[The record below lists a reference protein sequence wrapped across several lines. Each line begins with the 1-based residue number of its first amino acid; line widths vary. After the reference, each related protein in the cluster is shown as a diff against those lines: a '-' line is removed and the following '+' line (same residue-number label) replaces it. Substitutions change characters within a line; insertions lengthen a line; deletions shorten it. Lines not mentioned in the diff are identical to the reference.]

1 MKAPCILLLLAA
13 LGASGFARD
22 LSSSDA
28 TALQKRFFAARQK
41 TRTLEAAFTQTIS
54 APGLENPAIS
64 RGQLFYRA
72 PDELRISYQVPPG
85 ELMQLDAGNFTT
97 IRTGRAPVVRSASH
111 PSARTLGALRDI
123 LRWNQPPGDMQVSVT
138 RQAGHYRVVLVPSAR
153 GGFQPE
159 KIENTIDEDT
169 MELRSM
175 TLTLPRGTVM
185 RFDFSATRRNHRLS
199 TDAFRLP

>member
-54 APGLENPAIS
+54 VPGLENPAIS

-72 PDELRISYQVPPG
+72 PDELRIFYQVPP
-85 ELMQLDAGNFTT
+85 
-97 IRTGRAPVVRSASH
+97 
-111 PSARTLGALRDI
+111 
-123 LRWNQPPGDMQVSVT
+123 
-138 RQAGHYRVVLVPSAR
+138 
-153 GGFQPE
+153 
-159 KIENTIDEDT
+159 
-169 MELRSM
+169 
-175 TLTLPRGTVM
+175 
-185 RFDFSATRRNHRLS
+185 
-199 TDAFRLP
+199 